1 MVLAKSLRPLPEKFH
16 GLTDTEM
23 RYRQRYVDLI
33 ANPEVKDTFVKRS
46 QILKEIR
53 AYLDEKGFLEVDTP
67 ILTPFEIGASAR
79 PFYTHHNSLNMDM
92 VLRIETELYLKR
104 LIVGGMD
111 RVYEV
116 GRIFRNEGMDPKH
129 NPEFTSIELY
139 QAFTDFH
146 GMMDLVEELYKR
158 LAQKICGSMV
168 IPYQGKQI
176 DTISDFVWGRLIED
190 YRGKDC
196 SRIFLLCSVVI
207 NLFILGFFKYADF
220 LLQTV
225 NTVFG
230 TSIPLLGLPLPI
242 GISFYTFQTMSYV
255 IDVYRGDAKA
265 QRNILQFGVYVTMFP
280 QLIAGPILKYHQIEK
295 YLQERR
301 SDLDAISYGAKRFVT
316 GLAKKVLLANN
327 LGLLWTQISSLKND
341 QMSVLMAWIGIVA
354 YAFQIYFDFSGY
366 SDMAIGLGAI
376 LGFHF
381 PENFNYPYIA
391 TSVTDFWHRWHISL
405 STWFKEYVYIPL
417 GGNRKGLARQIL
429 NILIVWTLTG
439 IWHGAGWN
447 FLLWGLWFAL
457 FLILEKLF
465 LGELLK
471 NAPVVFGRVYT
482 LTVVLISWVFFA
494 LEKPGEIPAYLQ
506 AMFGLNGVGLM
517 NTQAMFLG
525 NEYLVLLIIALV
537 ACLPVG
543 SLLIHR
549 LKSSKTG
556 PAMALYRV
564 GEKVIPAALLILSVA
579 YIVDASYNPF
589 LYFRF

>member
-1 MVLAKSLRPLPEKFH
+1 MVFSSVLFLFRFLPIFMICYFLVPRNMKNLVLFLGSLVFYAWGEPV
-16 GLTDTEM
+16 
-23 RYRQRYVDLI
+23 YI
-33 ANPEVKDTFVKRS
+33 
-46 QILKEIR
+46 
-53 AYLDEKGFLEVDTP
+53 FLM
-67 ILTPFEIGASAR
+67 LFS
-79 PFYTHHNSLNMDM
+79 
-92 VLRIETELYLKR
+92 
-104 LIVGGMD
+104 
-111 RVYEV
+111 
-116 GRIFRNEGMDPKH
+116 
-129 NPEFTSIELY
+129 
-139 QAFTDFH
+139 
-146 GMMDLVEELYKR
+146 
-158 LAQKICGSMV
+158 
-168 IPYQGKQI
+168 
-176 DTISDFVWGRLIED
+176 TISDFVWGRLIEE
-190 YRGKDC
+190 YRGEDR

-447 FLLWGLWFAL
+447 FLFWGLWFAL

-482 LTVVLISWVFFA
+482 LAVILISWVFFA
-494 LEKPGEIPAYLQ
+494 LEKPGEILAYLQ